1 MTMDIIIDSVN
12 KLQEHLRH
20 SGCEEAGVRLD
31 VNPDAKPC
39 QYERG
44 ACMVAAFGGRSAE
57 FVTDDPIRATTRIS
71 FLAGAPLDTPKTR
84 AAACAITNVAL
95 GFFCLSRVSHAC
107 PVSAHPACRNE
118 LSAELAGQSICCIG
132 NMPPGGVDLL
142 HKTNDP
148 EQAEVILING
158 EGLIAEG
165 TSDIVAA
172 RNGRARILCLG
183 PSTAGVARLQQL
195 EHWCPYGT

>member
-1 MTMDIIIDSVN
+1 MDIIIDSVH

-20 SGCEEAGVRLD
+20 SGCEEAGVHLD

-57 FVTDDPIRATTRIS
+57 FVTDDPIRAMTRIS
-71 FLAGAPLDTPKTR
+71 FLAGAALDTPKTR
-84 AAACAITNVAL
+84 GAACAIINVAL

-107 PVSAHPACRNE
+107 PVSAHLACRNE
-118 LSAELAGQSICCIG
+118 LSTELSGRSVYCIG
-132 NMPPGGVDLL
+132 TMLRGITDN
-142 HKTNDP
+142 P
-148 EQAEVILING
+148 ERSDVILING

-165 TSDIVAA
+165 AGDIIAA
-172 RNGRARILCLG
+172 RNGSARILCLG
-183 PSTAGVARLQQL
+183 PSTAGVARLQQF

>member
-1 MTMDIIIDSVN
+1 MDIIIDSVN

-44 ACMVAAFGGRSAE
+44 ACMVATFGGRSAE
-57 FVTDDPIRATTRIS
+57 FVTDDPIRVMTRIS
-71 FLAGAPLDTPKTR
+71 FLAGAALDTPKTR
-84 AAACAITNVAL
+84 AAACAIINVAL

-107 PVSAHPACRNE
+107 PVSAHLACRNE
-118 LSAELAGQSICCIG
+118 LSAELAGRTVYCIG
-132 NMPPGGVDLL
+132 TMPSGGADVQ
-142 HKTNDP
+142 HITNDP
-148 EQAEVILING
+148 ERADVILTNG

-165 TSDIVAA
+165 TGDIIAA
-172 RNGRARILCLG
+172 RNGSARILCLG

-195 EHWCPYGT
+195 EHWCPYWT

>member
-1 MTMDIIIDSVN
+1 MDIIIDSVH
-12 KLQEHLRH
+12 KLQEQLRH
-20 SGCEEAGVRLD
+20 SGCEDAGVRLD

-57 FVTDDPIRATTRIS
+57 FVTDDPIRAMTRIS
-71 FLAGAPLDTPKTR
+71 FLEGAPVDTPKTR
-84 AAACAITNVAL
+84 AAACAIMNVAL

-107 PVSAHPACRNE
+107 PVSAHLACRNE
-118 LSAELAGQSICCIG
+118 LSTELSGRSVCCIG
-132 NMPPGGVDLL
+132 TMPSVGAMLRGI
-142 HKTNDP
+142 TADP
-148 EQAEVILING
+148 ERADVILING

-165 TSDIVAA
+165 AGDIIAA
-172 RNGRARILCLG
+172 RNGSARILCLG
-183 PSTAGVARLQQL
+183 PSTAGVARLQQF